1 MRIGHGFDIHKFG
14 IYAKP
19 FILGGVHIPYFQGV
33 LSHSDGDVI
42 IHSVID
48 SLLGACALG
57 DIATEEKIINIT
69 LIAIDNAD
77 MFNIMLL
84 IIQINNAILPEINML
99 DKNDKFRLVFKLY
112 MEQQKNTIA
121 VPDKASIMLLLLFI
135 ASITFIIGAIAYPIN
150 PVKANVAKIPDF
162 LLDK

>member
-1 MRIGHGFDIHKFG
+1 MRIGHGFDVHKFG
-14 IYAKP
+14 VNSKP
-19 FILGGVHIPYFQGV
+19 FILGGIHIPYSQGV

-42 IHSVID
+42 MHSVID

-69 LIAIDNAD
+69 LIVIDNAD
-77 MFNIMLL
+77 ICNIILL
-84 IIQINNAILPEINML
+84 IVQINNAILPEINML

-112 MEQQKNTIA
+112 IEQKKNTIV
-121 VPDKASIMLLLLFI
+121 VPDNAMSI
-135 ASITFIIGAIAYPIN
+135 AFIIGAIAYPIN

>member
-1 MRIGHGFDIHKFG
+1 M
-14 IYAKP
+14 
-19 FILGGVHIPYFQGV
+19 
-33 LSHSDGDVI
+33 
-42 IHSVID
+42 
-48 SLLGACALG
+48 
-57 DIATEEKIINIT
+57 IATEEKIINIT